1 MTQLIDWTV
10 PGTEA
15 AANQFVEHGWTTISL
30 SFDSAEIEDLKRC
43 LQTAIHKE
51 DAWHGSAARTDAAMV
66 LVCPLYEARFAEVL
80 AEPVLF
86 ELISRLLGDQSIV
99 YAYTS
104 SSMPPAGGNMS
115 NRVHN
120 DCARDTGEF
129 LSNIGVTFALD
140 DFTEDNGATWFLP
153 DSRYRRD
160 CPSSEEFFA
169 SANRALLP
177 AGSAFVFDA
186 RLWHAGGVNTT
197 TNWRHALTV
206 NFCHPWM
213 KQRLDLPRLL
223 GEGYRG
229 NVTERA
235 AQRLGYDAQ
244 VPASYYEY
252 YQPEHRRPY
261 RVK

>member
-1 MTQLIDWTV
+1 MTKLIH
-10 PGTEA
+10 GTASGIEDA
-15 AANQFVEHGWTTISL
+15 AIHFGHHGWATIDLSLDSTVTT
-30 SFDSAEIEDLKRC
+30 DLKRS
-43 LQTAIHKE
+43 LESAIERE
-51 DAWHGSAARTDAAMV
+51 DAWHGSADRKDAAMV
-66 LVCPLYEARFAEVL
+66 LVCPLYDRQFAEVL

-86 ELISRLLGDQSIV
+86 DLISRLLGERSIV

-120 DCARDTGEF
+120 DCERDTGEF

-153 DSRYRRD
+153 NSRHRRD
-160 CPSSEEFFA
+160 RPSPEEFFA
-169 SANRALLP
+169 SASRALLR

-186 RLWHAGGVNTT
+186 RLWHAGGVNATG
-197 TNWRHALTV
+197 NWRHALTV

-223 GEGYRG
+223 GEGYR
-229 NVTERA
+229 NSVSERA
-235 AQRLGYDAQ
+235 AQRLGYEAQ
-244 VPASYYEY
+244 TPASYYEY

-261 RVK
+261 RVN